1 MTQDKIK
8 HYIGENIFNH
18 IASLNKDELIKMK
31 SNLIT
36 EMELYQ
42 PKTKQHFLYT
52 VELNFI
58 SYRIG
63 D

>member
-1 MTQDKIK
+1 MTQDKVK

-31 SNLIT
+31 SNLLA

-52 VELNFI
+52 TELNFI
-58 SYRIG
+58 NYRIG
-63 D
+63 N

>member
-31 SNLIT
+31 SNLVT

-52 VELNFI
+52 IELNFI
-58 SYRIG
+58 NYRIG
-63 D
+63 N